1 MSEYFGPL
9 MRSSRAREQR
19 ANERFLPLS
28 RERSFRWFHEA
39 LVFETSLRPLP
50 PLMFVGF
57 SHRFLPFASNAGI
70 SKVLSGAS
78 FVVCSNFLSSARHY
92 SASPSGSTFLILSP
106 SQTAQVS
113 ISSCLRSCLLLRSGA
128 RLLANELLRRAVQV
142 DGALPAGFAAPIVG
156 PTTTQAFRQFMTCV
170 SQLTRQAVFVTSGRR
185 GAFSTTR

>member
-1 MSEYFGPL
+1 LHLRGGGRVSVQNDDTCRDIFLTSPQTGLGQVVGWQFPNSRMSEYFGPL

-92 SASPSGSTFLILSP
+92 SASPFGPGQASTSDWAWNTGHGGWWVGIPLS
-106 SQTAQVS
+106 V
-113 ISSCLRSCLLLRSGA
+113 
-128 RLLANELLRRAVQV
+128 
-142 DGALPAGFAAPIVG
+142 
-156 PTTTQAFRQFMTCV
+156 
-170 SQLTRQAVFVTSGRR
+170 
-185 GAFSTTR
+185 

>member
-1 MSEYFGPL
+1 MFGCTNATCRDIFLTSPQTGLGQVVGWQFPNSRMSEYFGPL

-70 SKVLSGAS
+70 SKAYREPPTS
-78 FVVCSNFLSSARHY
+78 FYHLQGII
-92 SASPSGSTFLILSP
+92 P
-106 SQTAQVS
+106 
-113 ISSCLRSCLLLRSGA
+113 
-128 RLLANELLRRAVQV
+128 RRPE
-142 DGALPAGFAAPIVG
+142 ALPF
-156 PTTTQAFRQFMTCV
+156 
-170 SQLTRQAVFVTSGRR
+170 
-185 GAFSTTR
+185 